1 VTTSTQ
7 DQRGSASAPS
17 ADQSTRSS
25 AGPTLRAW
33 LDAGKAVLDRPTTSY
48 YLVLAPAALLLA
60 LGLVMVLS
68 ASSVM
73 SLQSSGSPY
82 SIFFRQAVWVAVGL
96 PMAFVASRF
105 PHRWLRRLAY
115 LALLISIGLLAL
127 TYIPGIGV
135 TVNGNRNWVQLG
147 SSSLK
152 IQPSESAKLA
162 MVIWSASVLAY
173 KGRLLA
179 QPKHLFIPLI
189 PVFTL
194 LLALVLGGGDLGTA
208 LVLFAITLTTLF
220 IVGVPLRFF
229 AVPVLVV
236 LGVISAFTLSSP
248 NRMRRV
254 LGFTNPL
261 ADMHDTGYQASH
273 SFFALASGGW
283 WGVGIGASKEKWGAL
298 PEAHTDFI
306 LAVIGEELGLAG
318 TLVVLLLFLTLAYAG
333 IRIAMRA
340 NTAFIRFAAAE
351 IVAWFMAQSLVNMG
365 AVIGL
370 LPIAG
375 IPLPLVSYGGSA
387 MLPTLIAL
395 GFLLSFARAEPGA
408 VEALAGRRR
417 WWRRRGRSNGAVE
430 QTV

>member
-1 VTTSTQ
+1 MSTNTQ
-7 DQRGSASAPS
+7 ERSEATAEIDADADEHRGPS
-17 ADQSTRSS
+17 LRGWLEAGRS
-25 AGPTLRAW
+25 
-33 LDAGKAVLDRPTTSY
+33 VLDRPTTSY

-68 ASSVM
+68 ASSVL
-73 SLQSSGSPY
+73 SLQSTGSAY

-96 PMAFVASRF
+96 PLAFVMSRV
-105 PHRWLRRLAY
+105 PHVWLRRLAY
-115 LALLISIGLLAL
+115 LALLGSIGLLAL

-147 SSSLK
+147 SASFRL
-152 IQPSESAKLA
+152 QPSESAKLA
-162 MVIWSASVLAY
+162 MVIWSASVLAS
-173 KGRLLA
+173 KKRLLA

-189 PVFTL
+189 PVFAL

-208 LVLFAITLTTLF
+208 LVLFAITLVTLF
-220 IVGVPLRFF
+220 VVGVPLRFF
-229 AVPVLVV
+229 AVPVAVV
-236 LGVISAFTLSSP
+236 LGVIAAFTLSSE

-254 LGFTNPL
+254 LGFTDPL
-261 ADMHDTGYQASH
+261 ADLHNTGYQAAH

-333 IRIAMRA
+333 IRIAIRA
-340 NTAFIRFAAAE
+340 ESTFIMFASAE
-351 IVAWFMAQSLVNMG
+351 IVAWFMAQALVNMG

-387 MLPTLIAL
+387 MLPTLMAL
-395 GFLLSFARAEPGA
+395 GLLVSFARAEPGA
-408 VEALAGRRR
+408 KDALAGRRR
-417 WWRRRGRSNGAVE
+417 WWRRSSSGRAAGESIG
-430 QTV
+430 